1 MYNINK
7 IILQLDILLSWDYQ
21 NCGAHLFIYSDVFQ
35 NALKWSSMYLQSGGQ
50 IKLCFT
56 GSRYKLQRVICILKE
71 TAAASTK
78 QTKNRP
84 KRHKERIHLIAN
96 R

>member
-1 MYNINK
+1 
-7 IILQLDILLSWDYQ
+7 
-21 NCGAHLFIYSDVFQ
+21 
-35 NALKWSSMYLQSGGQ
+35 MYLQSGGQ

-84 KRHKERIHLIAN
+84 KLHKEGIHLFAN